1 MARLVLEQEKLVA
14 LQQKNYAL
22 AMQSLQYENLQE
34 RIAEARQAKHDV
46 RHHIALLQDCLRRKD
61 YDAMQTY
68 LDRYQETL
76 PDARQLQFCG
86 NAAVNAV
93 LSYFAQQAAAQAAA
107 SVRAEGSDKLQQ
119 LTRKLEAAHAE
130 IRRYQTRLFACER
143 QMIALRRE
151 NADLEAACEQ
161 AREELQMAVARAEK
175 AEQQAAQTPACPEV
189 PVQAPTP
196 EPPEE
201 AVACCAR
208 PAAQPAAQPE
218 PVWQPETELEKL
230 SVELLRRFD
239 EMMQE

>member
-1 MARLVLEQEKLVA
+1 MLKQDVPLRTGWFGYRKLDVENCIAHIRAAYAAELRL
-14 LQQKNYAL
+14 
-22 AMQSLQYENLQE
+22 
-34 RIAEARQAKHDV
+34 ARQTQQGMEETMAQLRQENK
-46 RHHIALLQDCLRRKD
+46 AL
-61 YDAMQTY
+61 
-68 LDRYQETL
+68 
-76 PDARQLQFCG
+76 RQR
-86 NAAVNAV
+86 
-93 LSYFAQQAAAQAAA
+93 FAQQAAAQAAA

-161 AREELQMAVARAEK
+161 AREELQIAEK

>member
-1 MARLVLEQEKLVA
+1 MLKQDVPLRTGWFGYRKLDVENCIAHIRAAYAAELRL
-14 LQQKNYAL
+14 
-22 AMQSLQYENLQE
+22 
-34 RIAEARQAKHDV
+34 ARQTQQGMEETMA
-46 RHHIALLQDCLRRKD
+46 QLR
-61 YDAMQTY
+61 
-68 LDRYQETL
+68 QE
-76 PDARQLQFCG
+76 
-86 NAAVNAV
+86 N
-93 LSYFAQQAAAQAAA
+93 
-107 SVRAEGSDKLQQ
+107 K
-119 LTRKLEAAHAE
+119 
-130 IRRYQTRLFACER
+130 
-143 QMIALRRE
+143 ALRRE

-175 AEQQAAQTPACPEV
+175 AEQQAAQRPACPEV
-189 PVQAPTP
+189 SVQAPTP

>member
-1 MARLVLEQEKLVA
+1 MVPNDIWLRTEWLSCRRTSVLRCVERYCAAAAREYRRA
-14 LQQKNYAL
+14 
-22 AMQSLQYENLQE
+22 
-34 RIAEARQAKHDV
+34 
-46 RHHIALLQDCLRRKD
+46 LRRV
-61 YDAMQTY
+61 
-68 LDRYQETL
+68 QEVEETMAQVEPETGRRL
-76 PDARQLQFCG
+76 PSQP
-86 NAAVNAV
+86 
-93 LSYFAQQAAAQAAA
+93 AQAELLNRRLAAAN
-107 SVRAEGSDKLQQ
+107 
-119 LTRKLEAAHAE
+119 AE

-151 NADLEAACEQ
+151 NADLEAACER

>member
-1 MARLVLEQEKLVA
+1 MAQIWQQNSALRSRYAQPTLMPTAQAVNTRVACEQLEQMAR
-14 LQQKNYAL
+14 
-22 AMQSLQYENLQE
+22 
-34 RIAEARQAKHDV
+34 R
-46 RHHIALLQDCLRRKD
+46 
-61 YDAMQTY
+61 
-68 LDRYQETL
+68 
-76 PDARQLQFCG
+76 
-86 NAAVNAV
+86 
-93 LSYFAQQAAAQAAA
+93 
-107 SVRAEGSDKLQQ
+107 
-119 LTRKLEAAHAE
+119 LEAAQAE

-175 AEQQAAQTPACPEV
+175 AEQQAARTPACPEV

-201 AVACCAR
+201 AVACCTR

>member
-1 MARLVLEQEKLVA
+1 MLKQDVPLRTGWFGYRKLDVENCIAHIRAAYAAELRL
-14 LQQKNYAL
+14 
-22 AMQSLQYENLQE
+22 
-34 RIAEARQAKHDV
+34 ARQTQQGMEETMAQLRQENK
-46 RHHIALLQDCLRRKD
+46 AL
-61 YDAMQTY
+61 
-68 LDRYQETL
+68 
-76 PDARQLQFCG
+76 RQR
-86 NAAVNAV
+86 
-93 LSYFAQQAAAQAAA
+93 FAQQAAAQAAA
-107 SVRAEGSDKLQQ
+107 SV
-119 LTRKLEAAHAE
+119 
-130 IRRYQTRLFACER
+130 FACER

-175 AEQQAAQTPACPEV
+175 AEQQAAQRPACPEV

-196 EPPEE
+196 KPPEE

>member
-1 MARLVLEQEKLVA
+1 MAQGR
-14 LQQKNYAL
+14 QQ
-22 AMQSLQYENLQE
+22 
-34 RIAEARQAKHDV
+34 R
-46 RHHIALLQDCLRRKD
+46 
-61 YDAMQTY
+61 
-68 LDRYQETL
+68 
-76 PDARQLQFCG
+76 
-86 NAAVNAV
+86 NAAWPHYAQPAV
-93 LSYFAQQAAAQAAA
+93 VQQAAVVNARTACEQLEQMSRKLAAA
-107 SVRAEGSDKLQQ
+107 RAE
-119 LTRKLEAAHAE
+119 
-130 IRRYQTRLFACER
+130 INRYQTRLFACER

-175 AEQQAAQTPACPEV
+175 AEQQAAQRPACPEV

>member
-1 MARLVLEQEKLVA
+1 MLKIVLRTSAQRMRQNSALPGRRSREWRRPWRNSGRRTKL
-14 LQQKNYAL
+14 
-22 AMQSLQYENLQE
+22 
-34 RIAEARQAKHDV
+34 
-46 RHHIALLQDCLRRKD
+46 
-61 YDAMQTY
+61 
-68 LDRYQETL
+68 
-76 PDARQLQFCG
+76 CG
-86 NAAVNAV
+86 SA
-93 LSYFAQQAAAQAAA
+93 FAQQAAAQAAA

-201 AVACCAR
+201 AVACCTR
-208 PAAQPAAQPE
+208 PAAQPE

>member
-1 MARLVLEQEKLVA
+1 MAQGRQQNNGSRQRCAQSAAAKAPAEPPKAVCAQLEQMNRKL
-14 LQQKNYAL
+14 
-22 AMQSLQYENLQE
+22 
-34 RIAEARQAKHDV
+34 
-46 RHHIALLQDCLRRKD
+46 
-61 YDAMQTY
+61 
-68 LDRYQETL
+68 
-76 PDARQLQFCG
+76 
-86 NAAVNAV
+86 
-93 LSYFAQQAAAQAAA
+93 AAA
-107 SVRAEGSDKLQQ
+107 S
-119 LTRKLEAAHAE
+119 AE
-130 IRRYQTRLFACER
+130 ILRYQTRLFACER

>member
-1 MARLVLEQEKLVA
+1 MAQLRQENKA
-14 LQQKNYAL
+14 L
-22 AMQSLQYENLQE
+22 
-34 RIAEARQAKHDV
+34 RQ
-46 RHHIALLQDCLRRKD
+46 R
-61 YDAMQTY
+61 
-68 LDRYQETL
+68 
-76 PDARQLQFCG
+76 
-86 NAAVNAV
+86 
-93 LSYFAQQAAAQAAA
+93 FAQQAAAQAAA

-201 AVACCAR
+201 AVVCCAR

-218 PVWQPETELEKL
+218 SVWQPETELEKL

>member
-1 MARLVLEQEKLVA
+1 
-14 LQQKNYAL
+14 
-22 AMQSLQYENLQE
+22 
-34 RIAEARQAKHDV
+34 
-46 RHHIALLQDCLRRKD
+46 
-61 YDAMQTY
+61 
-68 LDRYQETL
+68 
-76 PDARQLQFCG
+76 
-86 NAAVNAV
+86 
-93 LSYFAQQAAAQAAA
+93 
-107 SVRAEGSDKLQQ
+107 
-119 LTRKLEAAHAE
+119 
-130 IRRYQTRLFACER
+130 
-143 QMIALRRE
+143 MIALRRE

-208 PAAQPAAQPE
+208 PAAQSAAQPE

>member
-1 MARLVLEQEKLVA
+1 MAQGRQQRSAAWSHYAQPAAVQPTTVVNARVACEQLEQMSRKL
-14 LQQKNYAL
+14 
-22 AMQSLQYENLQE
+22 
-34 RIAEARQAKHDV
+34 
-46 RHHIALLQDCLRRKD
+46 
-61 YDAMQTY
+61 
-68 LDRYQETL
+68 
-76 PDARQLQFCG
+76 
-86 NAAVNAV
+86 
-93 LSYFAQQAAAQAAA
+93 AAA
-107 SVRAEGSDKLQQ
+107 RAEIS
-119 LTRKLEAAHAE
+119 
-130 IRRYQTRLFACER
+130 RYQTRLFACER

>member
-1 MARLVLEQEKLVA
+1 MAQGRQQRSAAWSHYAQPAAVQPTTVVNARVACEQLEQMSRKL
-14 LQQKNYAL
+14 
-22 AMQSLQYENLQE
+22 
-34 RIAEARQAKHDV
+34 
-46 RHHIALLQDCLRRKD
+46 
-61 YDAMQTY
+61 
-68 LDRYQETL
+68 
-76 PDARQLQFCG
+76 
-86 NAAVNAV
+86 
-93 LSYFAQQAAAQAAA
+93 AAA
-107 SVRAEGSDKLQQ
+107 RAEIS
-119 LTRKLEAAHAE
+119 
-130 IRRYQTRLFACER
+130 RYQTRLFACER

-175 AEQQAAQTPACPEV
+175 AEQQAAQRPACPEV

-201 AVACCAR
+201 AVACCTR
-208 PAAQPAAQPE
+208 PAAQPE

>member
-1 MARLVLEQEKLVA
+1 MLKQDVPLRTGWFGYRKLDVENCIAHIRAAYAAELRL
-14 LQQKNYAL
+14 
-22 AMQSLQYENLQE
+22 
-34 RIAEARQAKHDV
+34 ARQTQQGMEETMAQLRQENK
-46 RHHIALLQDCLRRKD
+46 AL
-61 YDAMQTY
+61 
-68 LDRYQETL
+68 
-76 PDARQLQFCG
+76 RQR
-86 NAAVNAV
+86 
-93 LSYFAQQAAAQAAA
+93 FAQQAAAQAAA

-161 AREELQMAVARAEK
+161 AREE
-175 AEQQAAQTPACPEV
+175 AAQTPACPEV